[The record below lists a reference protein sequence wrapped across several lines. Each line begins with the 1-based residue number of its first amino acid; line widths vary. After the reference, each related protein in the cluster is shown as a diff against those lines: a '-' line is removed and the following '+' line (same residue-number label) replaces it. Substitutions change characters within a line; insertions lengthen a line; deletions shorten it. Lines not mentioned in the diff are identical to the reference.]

1 MNKTDFSAVQD
12 VISTLAQ
19 QVVSLHGEA
28 QHLSQQITAV
38 QCESQSAVDA
48 LLDVIQDYN
57 RQLNDP
63 DTSVSQPLTVIPRR
77 FRLGE
82 LLVDLTKDQQVVVTS
97 IPELNDLLSG

>member
-12 VISTLAQ
+12 VISVLAK

-28 QHLSQQITAV
+28 QRLSQEITAV
-38 QCESQSAVDA
+38 HSESQSAVEA

-57 RQLNDP
+57 RHLNDSEVP
-63 DTSVSQPLTVIPRR
+63 ANQLTVIPRR

-82 LLVDLTKDQQVVVTS
+82 LLIDLTNDQQVAVTS
-97 IPELNDLLSG
+97 IPELSELLSD

>member
-19 QVVSLHGEA
+19 QVVSLHSEA

-38 QCESQSAVDA
+38 QSESQSAAAA

-63 DTSVSQPLTVIPRR
+63 EAPVSQLTAIPRR
-77 FRLGE
+77 FRFGE
-82 LLVDLTKDQQVVVTS
+82 LLIDLTNDQQLMVTS
-97 IPELNDLLSG
+97 IPELSDLLHD

>member
-28 QHLSQQITAV
+28 HRLSQQITAV
-38 QCESQSAVDA
+38 QSESQSAVDA

-63 DTSVSQPLTVIPRR
+63 EFASSQSLKEIPRR
-77 FRLGE
+77 FRFGE
-82 LLVDLTKDQQVVVTS
+82 LLVDLSNDQQAVVMS
-97 IPELNDLLSG
+97 IPELKELLSG

>member
-28 QHLSQQITAV
+28 QRLSQQITAV
-38 QCESQSAVDA
+38 QCESQSAVEA

-57 RQLNDP
+57 RHLNDP
-63 DTSVSQPLTVIPRR
+63 EAPVNQLTAIPRR

-82 LLVDLTKDQQVVVTS
+82 LLIDLTNDQQVVVTS
-97 IPELNDLLSG
+97 IPELNDLLSD